1 MARPRAR
8 SVDSIRQK
16 KLTMEER
23 LSTDSALWRVLS
35 EIGGFDEA
43 LVTEF
48 EQIIEQKWMPI
59 GEVMLREGMLRMR
72 EVMALLG
79 IQADEPGQRF
89 GDLAIREGFCTQEQ
103 VGKAL
108 RIQRETC
115 PHPLEL
121 LMRDQRLDQT
131 SLFDGMVEY
140 ARYLEG
146 RVRSLERRLE
156 LAGSSDQGD

>member
-1 MARPRAR
+1 MAAPRPRGA
-8 SVDSIRQK
+8 DSIRQLK
-16 KLTMEER
+16 SMMER
-23 LSTDSALWRVLS
+23 RISTDSALWRVLS
-35 EIGGFDEA
+35 DIGGFDEA
-43 LVTEF
+43 LVAEF
-48 EQIIEQKWMPI
+48 EQIIEQRWMPI
-59 GEVMLREGMLRMR
+59 GEVMLREGMLRMQ

-89 GDLAIREGFCTQEQ
+89 GDLAIREGYCTQEQ

-121 LMRDQRLDQT
+121 LMRDPRLDQ
-131 SLFDGMVEY
+131 SNLFDGMVEY

-146 RVRSLERRLE
+146 RVRSLERQLD
-156 LAGSSDQGD
+156 LVGSSEGSD